1 VRNSG
6 WHGAPGTVG
15 AAAAAGLQGQRL
27 RLGVAL
33 ALSLLAHALLLASLR
48 VPRESEPHDP
58 TLFVTLT
65 GTFRQVPPAA
75 MAPAQVP
82 PPAPLPPAP
91 SQPPP
96 VAPAAIASPTALA
109 EPDRPPAPL
118 PVPLPVPEEAAPPT
132 AAPQR
137 PQLDDQIFL
146 APGQWTTPPL
156 PQSTPDA
163 KELAGAKLEGRRL
176 AVTLWIDDQGRVR
189 QAEVDPNE
197 LSPETVRLLEQ
208 LLARVPFTPAA
219 AGDLPVGARVVT
231 RLCIDD
237 AGLLDTTSAGC
248 WRFDGDAAR

>member
-1 VRNSG
+1 MRDSG

-15 AAAAAGLQGQRL
+15 TAAPAGLQGQRL
-27 RLGVAL
+27 RLGAAL
-33 ALSLLAHALLLASLR
+33 ALSLLAHALLLATLR
-48 VPRESEPHDP
+48 LPRESEPRDP

-65 GTFRQVPPAA
+65 GDFRQVPPAA
-75 MAPAQVP
+75 MAPARV

-96 VAPAAIASPTALA
+96 VARAAIPSPSALA
-109 EPDRPPAPL
+109 PPARPPDPL
-118 PVPLPVPEEAAPPT
+118 PAPEEAAPPA
-132 AAPQR
+132 AAP
-137 PQLDDQIFL
+137 PPPPPDDQVFL

-156 PQSTPDA
+156 PQATPDA
-163 KELAGAKLEGRRL
+163 RELAGAKVAGRRL
-176 AVTLWIDDQGRVR
+176 AVTLWIDDQGKVR

-208 LLARVPFTPAA
+208 LLARVPFNPAA
-219 AGDLPVGARVVT
+219 AGDVPVGARVVT

-237 AGLLDTTSAGC
+237 AGLLDTATAGC